1 MVQPYGLDAGVRR
14 RPVMSAFALPVMM
27 ANVRSTAAIRRAEAF
42 PQARERH
49 RLTEACR
56 LPSD

>member
-27 ANVRSTAAIRRAEAF
+27 ANVRSTAAIRRAE
-42 PQARERH
+42 
-49 RLTEACR
+49 
-56 LPSD
+56 PSHKPVNAIG